1 MFDHPVV
8 LIIIGATSIF
18 DHPVILLVVIAAS
31 ILRWLW
37 QKSQAEKKASEMPP
51 LPDESDQPIRRAEAQ
66 TEEERIRRFM
76 EALGQPV
83 SSRPP
88 PPVVPRASTPRQ
100 TVLPSLRSPLPPLR
114 TAPPPLP
121 PPAPSIVRASQPPQF
136 PPRIFQPAPVQE
148 AGFEV
153 RDLDA
158 TSPQDPSRDDPRAS
172 VKRPESFLSKLT
184 SREGLRSAIVLREIF
199 GPPRSLQPFDLN

>member
-1 MFDHPVV
+1 M
-8 LIIIGATSIF
+8 IAAASIF
-18 DHPVILLVVIAAS
+18 DHPVILIVVVAAS

-37 QKSQAEKKASEMPP
+37 QKSQAEKTNAEPP
-51 LPDESDQPIRRAEAQ
+51 VAPDQPVPRAEAQ

-88 PPVVPRASTPRQ
+88 PPVVPRTSAPRQ
-100 TVLPSLRSPLPPLR
+100 TVVPPLPPLRSPLPRLK
-114 TAPPPLP
+114 TVPPPLP
-121 PPAPSIVRASQPPQF
+121 ASPPSITGASQPRQLPR
-136 PPRIFQPAPVQE
+136 RIFQPAPVQD

-158 TSPQDPSRDDPRAS
+158 ASLQDPSRAA
-172 VKRPESFLSKLT
+172 VKPQENLMFNLT

-199 GPPRSLQPFDLN
+199 GPPRSLQSFDLANGF

>member
-1 MFDHPVV
+1 M
-8 LIIIGATSIF
+8 IAAASIF
-18 DHPVILLVVIAAS
+18 DHPVILIVVVAAS

-37 QKSQAEKKASEMPP
+37 QKSQAEKTNAETPAAPDPP
-51 LPDESDQPIRRAEAQ
+51 VPRAEAQ

-88 PPVVPRASTPRQ
+88 PPVVPRTSAPRQ
-100 TVLPSLRSPLPPLR
+100 TVLPPLPPLRSPLPRLK
-114 TAPPPLP
+114 TVPPPLP
-121 PPAPSIVRASQPPQF
+121 PSPASISGASQPPQL
-136 PPRIFQPAPVQE
+136 PRRIFQPAPVQD

-158 TSPQDPSRDDPRAS
+158 ASLQDPSRAAAKPQ
-172 VKRPESFLSKLT
+172 ENLMLNLT

-199 GPPRSLQPFDLN
+199 GPPRSLQSLDVMSGGL

>member
-1 MFDHPVV
+1 MAA
-8 LIIIGATSIF
+8 ATTIF
-18 DHPVILLVVIAAS
+18 DHPVILIIVIAAS

-37 QKSQAEKKASEMPP
+37 QKSQGEKTNSERPVIP
-51 LPDESDQPIRRAEAQ
+51 EQPVPRAEAQ
-66 TEEERIRRFM
+66 SEEERIRRFM

-88 PPVVPRASTPRQ
+88 PPVVPRTSAPRQ
-100 TVLPSLRSPLPPLR
+100 TALPHLPPLRSPQPPLR

-121 PPAPSIVRASQPPQF
+121 PPPPSITRASQPPQL
-136 PPRIFQPAPVQE
+136 PRRIFQPAPVKD

-158 TSPQDPSRDDPRAS
+158 ASLQDPSRDDPRAA
-172 VKRPESFLSKLT
+172 VKPPENFLSTLT

-199 GPPRSLQPFDLN
+199 GPPRSLQSFDLANGF